1 MNTAAILAAVLITYS
16 VAGLP
21 QTAQADEWL
30 DRYQQQ
36 KEEQRL
42 QDTSERIDYEKRER
56 QMQQYQ
62 QRHRENAREQF
73 FREGLEHYRRRV
85 N

>member
-1 MNTAAILAAVLITYS
+1 MNRWAIIVAVLITYS

-21 QTAQADEWL
+21 QSAQADEWL

-36 KEEQRL
+36 KEEQRI
-42 QDTSERIDYEKRER
+42 QDTAQRIDYEKRER

-62 QRHRENAREQF
+62 HQHRENAREQF
-73 FREGLEHYRRRV
+73 FREGLEHYRRRI